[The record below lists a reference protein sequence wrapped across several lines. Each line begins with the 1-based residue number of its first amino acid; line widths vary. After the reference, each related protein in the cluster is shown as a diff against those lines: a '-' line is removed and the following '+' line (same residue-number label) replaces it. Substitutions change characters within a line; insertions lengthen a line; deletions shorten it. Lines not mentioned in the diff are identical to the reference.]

1 MRAECAGACARSSA
15 FHDPPLAP
23 PQLLHEAVH
32 NEDDARHGP
41 SVEAAGPGAAALL
54 EALRERQA
62 LVAEGAIDLER
73 SFDDFRLVVGDGT
86 L

>member
-1 MRAECAGACARSSA
+1 M
-15 FHDPPLAP
+15 
-23 PQLLHEAVH
+23 H
-32 NEDDARHGP
+32 NEDDARGGP

-62 LVAEGAIDLER
+62 LVAGGALDLEA
-73 SFDDFRLVVGDGT
+73 SFDDFRLVVGDAT